1 MRLMNEDRAWA
12 GSEASLQTV
21 LDAQEAIAARMAAG
35 LRDNDDDEDE
45 EDPRLLQ
52 VQDGVAVVSIKGS
65 LVNSDSYYNRFINVS
80 GYPEIREAMVAA
92 ATDPEV
98 KQIMLDIDSG
108 GGSVAGVSDT
118 ASLIRMI
125 NDKVKPVTA
134 FSGGSV
140 YSAAYWLASSA
151 GEVYADKMAGVGS
164 IGVIAT
170 HMERSKALAEEGI
183 GVNVIRAGKYKAL
196 ANSVEPLSEE
206 GRKQIQAH
214 VDAAYKV
221 FVGHIAE
228 MRGKTYDYA
237 DQTMAQGQE
246 FVASDAMNVGLID
259 GVTTFDALLSDL
271 KDKSEKPMDKSKSF
285 MQNRG
290 NAGHTYAQSNAVEH
304 GDSEMRRKKTGLTEQ
319 EVAALAAGAALE
331 ATVSETEAEANV
343 EDTTVEAA
351 AEEDVQAEAVA
362 PEGADP
368 VAEVAK
374 NDNALGLLKEQL
386 KAAQDDLLEAKI
398 DARKA
403 GEKLAEIEA
412 TVNPLAAI
420 VAKAINNMQVALGGS
435 ALDLSGLAP
444 AALLA
449 EHDKMVE
456 QFQSKFKV
464 GGVAAVDA
472 ANDVKKNEQKVDAL
486 TQARFNAVRFS
497 K

>member
-1 MRLMNEDRAWA
+1 MRLMSEDRAWA

-35 LRDNDDDEDE
+35 TWDDDDEDE
-45 EDPRLLQ
+45 EGPRLLQ

-65 LVNSDSYYNRFINVS
+65 LVNSDSWWNGLFGLT

-118 ASLIRMI
+118 ATLIRMI

-134 FSGGSV
+134 FTGGSM
-140 YSAAYWLASSA
+140 YSAAYWLGSSA
-151 GEVYADKMAGVGS
+151 GRVHADKMAGVGS
-164 IGVIAT
+164 VGVIAT
-170 HMERSKALAEEGI
+170 HMEKSKALAEAGI

-196 ANSVEPLSEE
+196 ANSVEPLSED

-259 GVTTFDALLSDL
+259 GVTTFDALMSDL
-271 KDKSEKPMDKSKSF
+271 KEKSIDRSNKFMDT
-285 MQNRG
+285 RG
-290 NAGHTYAQSNAVEH
+290 NAGHRYAQSNAVEH
-304 GDSEMRRKKTGLTEQ
+304 GDPEMKRKKALTEQ
-319 EVAALAAGAALE
+319 DLAALAAGAALE
-331 ATVSETEAEANV
+331 ATVSETEVEAEV
-343 EDTTVEAA
+343 EDTAVEAA
-351 AEEDVQAEAVA
+351 AVEGAQAEADA

-449 EHDKMVE
+449 EHGKMVE

-472 ANDVKKNEQKVDAL
+472 AQEVKKSHVDATHL
-486 TQARFNAVRFS
+486 ARVNAARFQ
-497 K
+497 KK

>member
-1 MRLMNEDRAWA
+1 MARLLEDRAWA

-21 LDAQEAIAARMAAG
+21 LDAQEAVAARMAAG
-35 LRDNDDDEDE
+35 TWDDDDEDE
-45 EDPRLLQ
+45 EGPRLLQ

-65 LVNSDSYYNRFINVS
+65 LVNSDSYWNRYFGIT
-80 GYPEIREAMVAA
+80 GYGEIREAMVAA

-118 ASLIRMI
+118 ATLIRMI

-134 FSGGSV
+134 FTGGSM
-140 YSAAYWLASSA
+140 YSAAYWLGSA
-151 GEVYADKMAGVGS
+151 AGRVHADKMAGVGS

-170 HMERSKALAEEGI
+170 HMEKSKALAEAGI

-214 VDAAYKV
+214 VDAAYRV
-221 FVGHIAE
+221 FVGHVAE

-246 FVASDAMNVGLID
+246 FVASDAMNVGLLD
-259 GVTTFDALLSDL
+259 GVTTFDALMSDL
-271 KDKSEKPMDKSKSF
+271 KEKSIDRSNKFMD
-285 MQNRG
+285 NRG
-290 NAGHTYAQSNAVEH
+290 NAGHRYALGNAVEH
-304 GDSEMRRKKTGLTEQ
+304 GDPEMKRKKALTEQ

-331 ATVSETEAEANV
+331 ATVSETEVEAEV
-343 EDTTVEAA
+343 EDTAVDAA
-351 AEEDVQAEAVA
+351 AVEGAQAEAEA
-362 PEGADP
+362 PESADP

-449 EHDKMVE
+449 EHGKMVE

-472 ANDVKKNEQKVDAL
+472 AQEVKKSHVDATHL
-486 TQARFNAVRFS
+486 ARVNAARFQ
-497 K
+497 KK

>member
-1 MRLMNEDRAWA
+1 MARLLEDRAWA

-21 LDAQEAIAARMAAG
+21 LDAQEAVAARMVAG
-35 LRDNDDDEDE
+35 TWDDDDEDE
-45 EDPRLLQ
+45 EGPRLLQ

-65 LVNSDSYYNRFINVS
+65 LVNSDSYWNRYFGIT
-80 GYPEIREAMVAA
+80 GYSEIREAMVAA

-118 ASLIRMI
+118 ATLIRMI

-134 FSGGSV
+134 FTGGSM
-140 YSAAYWLASSA
+140 YSAAYWIGSA
-151 GEVYADKMAGVGS
+151 AGRVHADKMAGVGS

-170 HMERSKALAEEGI
+170 HIEKSKALAEAGI

-196 ANSVEPLSEE
+196 ANSVEPLTEE

-221 FVGHIAE
+221 FVGHVAE

-259 GVTTFDALLSDL
+259 GVTTFDALMSDL
-271 KDKSEKPMDKSKSF
+271 KEKSIDRSNKFMDT
-285 MQNRG
+285 RG
-290 NAGHTYAQSNAVEH
+290 NAGHRYAQSNAVEH
-304 GDSEMRRKKTGLTEQ
+304 GDPEMKRKKSSLTEQ
-319 EVAALAAGAALE
+319 EVAALAAGAVLE
-331 ATVSETEAEANV
+331 AAVSENEAGADAEVDDTAV
-343 EDTTVEAA
+343 EETAVEGA
-351 AEEDVQAEAVA
+351 QAEADA
-362 PEGADP
+362 PESADH

-449 EHDKMVE
+449 EHGKMVE

-472 ANDVKKNEQKVDAL
+472 AQEVKKSHVDATHL
-486 TQARFNAVRFS
+486 ARVNAARFQ
-497 K
+497 KK

>member
-1 MRLMNEDRAWA
+1 MRLMSEDRAWA
-12 GSEASLQTV
+12 GSEASLQIV
-21 LDAQEAIAARMAAG
+21 LDAQEAVAARMAAG
-35 LRDNDDDEDE
+35 TWDDDDEDE
-45 EDPRLLQ
+45 EGPRLLQ
-52 VQDGVAVVSIKGS
+52 VQDGVAVVSIKRS
-65 LVNSDSYYNRFINVS
+65 LVNSDSPWNSLLGIT
-80 GYPEIREAMVAA
+80 GYGEIREAMVAA

-118 ASLIRMI
+118 ATLIRMI

-134 FSGGSV
+134 FTGGSM
-140 YSAAYWLASSA
+140 YSAAYWLGSA
-151 GEVYADKMAGVGS
+151 AGRVHADKMAGVGS
-164 IGVIAT
+164 IGVLST
-170 HMERSKALAEEGI
+170 HVEKSKAMADAGYKAT
-183 GVNVIRAGKYKAL
+183 VIRAGKYKAL

-221 FVGHIAE
+221 FVGHVAE

-259 GVTTFDALLSDL
+259 GVTTFDALMSDL
-271 KDKSEKPMDKSKSF
+271 KEKSIDRSNKFMDT
-285 MQNRG
+285 RG
-290 NAGHTYAQSNAVEH
+290 NAGHRYAQSNAVEH
-304 GDSEMRRKKTGLTEQ
+304 GDPEMKRKKALTEQ
-319 EVAALAAGAALE
+319 EVAALAAGAVLE
-331 ATVSETEAEANV
+331 AAVSENEAGADAEV
-343 EDTTVEAA
+343 EELAVEAA
-351 AEEDVQAEAVA
+351 AVEGAQAEADA
-362 PEGADP
+362 PESADP

-420 VAKAINNMQVALGGS
+420 VGKAINNMQVALGGS

-449 EHDKMVE
+449 EHGKMVE

-472 ANDVKKNEQKVDAL
+472 AQEVKKSHVDATHL
-486 TQARFNAVRFS
+486 ARVNAARFQ
-497 K
+497 KK